1 MRFVLAM
8 SFSFLFGC
16 CFYAYSP
23 AHIYDSKN
31 LKKKCYMNVTLSL
44 IFLNDIVPPQY
55 NIATKFMWGHSPQKR
70 RHKSLI
76 YCHSYAHKQTKQSQN
91 NKQSG
96 KYCHIS
102 HPCAGSVPT
111 QRGNGETKEDDGW
124 GSEAGGFQRRIDYQ
138 RACASGVHTG
148 FNHSQQTPRVWSR
161 LRRSTQRTP
170 RTVSSATCSPQN
182 RPASRIRSSP
192 RRIPPRAP
200 DAQLI

>member
-1 MRFVLAM
+1 M

-44 IFLNDIVPPQY
+44 IFLNDIIPSQC
-55 NIATKFMWGHSPQKR
+55 NITTKFMWGHSPQKR

-111 QRGNGETKEDDGW
+111 QRGRRWRVDGEVRQEDF
-124 GSEAGGFQRRIDYQ
+124 SEG
-138 RACASGVHTG
+138 
-148 FNHSQQTPRVWSR
+148 
-161 LRRSTQRTP
+161 
-170 RTVSSATCSPQN
+170 
-182 RPASRIRSSP
+182 
-192 RRIPPRAP
+192 
-200 DAQLI
+200 